1 MYSESKCKLYLSKS
15 VHLLLSIRAAL
26 EIHTALYC
34 HHEGAKCQF
43 RVRSWWALYMR
54 RLFPPVM
61 SLPMFII
68 PQYPAITLDGWSL
81 AIINLQCWVLLHQLV
96 NIPGKENIMYQSIL
110 NWTSQFARKKC
121 SYYSMV
127 AVVNYKLTVAFHSK
141 SLQCFKSHP
150 SPWLLPTSPK
160 QRWRRYKNV
169 ILAELVKNFVSVCMR
184 PIRVLLHPPRVVCS
198 QQSMKP
204 VVWAGVLTSHR
215 QLCKGGFW
223 TRPFIGPGWI
233 PTLILVLEMK
243 ACTPEQWFW
252 EGRAQV
258 RGEQAAEEP
267 WPQRLSWEWAVP
279 VQVCVPAEL
288 REGCCAG

>member
-1 MYSESKCKLYLSKS
+1 MPRHWIRSAPVYVRPWSVSGWEDLSRLDVGLWPWQESVAVHYLALSWVSLPTCVILEFQYFPQERFQLAFDVTSEIFTEDTPTLLYSECCMYSESKCKLYLSKS

-34 HHEGAKCQF
+34 HHEEAKCQF

-127 AVVNYKLTVAFHSK
+127 AVVNY
-141 SLQCFKSHP
+141 
-150 SPWLLPTSPK
+150 
-160 QRWRRYKNV
+160 N
-169 ILAELVKNFVSVCMR
+169 
-184 PIRVLLHPPRVVCS
+184 
-198 QQSMKP
+198 
-204 VVWAGVLTSHR
+204 
-215 QLCKGGFW
+215 
-223 TRPFIGPGWI
+223 
-233 PTLILVLEMK
+233 
-243 ACTPEQWFW
+243 
-252 EGRAQV
+252 
-258 RGEQAAEEP
+258 
-267 WPQRLSWEWAVP
+267 
-279 VQVCVPAEL
+279 
-288 REGCCAG
+288 